1 MLLPKDERRR
11 RLLHYLRNYQAL
23 RRAVAELDE
32 DIAGAQ
38 LPTPGTLGI
47 AGQGRAARPAERAA
61 LRDLTRGDALRAW
74 LAAIDAG
81 MAALNARRGAA
92 TVQEYVRAL
101 IRRASEEA

>member
-47 AGQGRAARPAERAA
+47 AGQGRAARPAERA
-61 LRDLTRGDALRAW
+61 LGGGRPLSRHSPWR
-74 LAAIDAG
+74 
-81 MAALNARRGAA
+81 
-92 TVQEYVRAL
+92 
-101 IRRASEEA
+101 